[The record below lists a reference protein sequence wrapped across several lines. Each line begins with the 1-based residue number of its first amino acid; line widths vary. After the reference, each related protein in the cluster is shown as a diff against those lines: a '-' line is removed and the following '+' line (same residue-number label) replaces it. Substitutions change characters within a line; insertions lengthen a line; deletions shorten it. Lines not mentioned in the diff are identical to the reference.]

1 MNSLIIIGMVVAV
14 IFVVI
19 RGMVTSQ
26 APAPSIIYVQAAPTD
41 VASGAGCLPLILLL
55 GRRARTQPSV
65 WIGGVPINNLQKGKK

>member
-1 MNSLIIIGMVVAV
+1 MNSLIITGMVVAV

-41 VASGAGCLPLILLL
+41 VASGAGCLPLILL
-55 GRRARTQPSV
+55 
-65 WIGGVPINNLQKGKK
+65 IGIIVCVINFR